1 MAFTKKTKPAPKPA
15 SYARKSKKHEEVE
28 EVEEV
33 ETEETEAEE
42 QSDYEDAPEDSEER
56 GTEHDEQPQ
65 KPPTRRDAGG
75 YQSNNYAQPHRSSH
89 RPSQGP
95 RPSYGT
101 QRNSSSQGDG
111 KGVRVTGLFAGK
123 REGLWTGRL
132 RKEDIEKLMGLFDDA
147 LNTNQLVAMFL
158 WENQDGPQFSLTANI
173 AQEFKGQGQG
183 QGGNR
188 FNRGYRGS
196 IGRR

>member
-1 MAFTKKTKPAPKPA
+1 MAFTKKRNPTKPSKPA

-28 EVEEV
+28 EQEVQEEQVEE
-33 ETEETEAEE
+33 
-42 QSDYEDAPEDSEER
+42 SDYEDAPEDAETEEQ
-56 GTEHDEQPQ
+56 EQEQEQEPE
-65 KPPTRRDAGG
+65 RSRAGG
-75 YQSNNYAQPHRSSH
+75 YQSNNYVRDSH
-89 RPSQGP
+89 RPSAGSRNSYGASRRHSQGP
-95 RPSYGT
+95 
-101 QRNSSSQGDG
+101 QGDGG

-132 RKEDIEKLMGLFDDA
+132 RREDIEKLMGLFEDA

-173 AQEFKGQGQG
+173 AQEFKEN
-183 QGGNR
+183 GGGGRR

-196 IGRR
+196 IGRQ